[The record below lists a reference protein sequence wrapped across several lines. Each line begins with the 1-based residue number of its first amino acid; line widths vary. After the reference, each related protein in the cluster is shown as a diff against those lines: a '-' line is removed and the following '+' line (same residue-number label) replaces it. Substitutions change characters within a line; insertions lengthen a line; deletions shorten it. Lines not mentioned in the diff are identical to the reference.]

1 METPSWLNEEFMER
15 ALRYSENDDTIH
27 VTDISTKPATN
38 KGDNYTSEM
47 VRVNV
52 NFHREINKKII
63 KENRSIIVKLGLTMD
78 GIHKDLIEQAGLFD
92 TEINFMTTTLKDMTS
107 ILKDS
112 KLGGNCLFT
121 QNKDPSVLV
130 IEDLA
135 PLGFR
140 MADRQTGL
148 DLEHCILAM
157 KGLAKF
163 HASSVAV
170 CEKTPHY
177 KDMYNKGIFNSNNPP
192 EMTKFF
198 TNGMKSLAKAVAEW
212 PELDESYSKKLMEIS
227 EIAYDRAS
235 ECRKRNDNEFNVINH
250 GDFWVNNMLFKYDEN
265 GKVIDH
271 IFVDFQ
277 LCVYGSPA
285 VDINY
290 FLNTSPSETVLINH
304 KDKIIDIYLSV
315 LTATMKKLG
324 CKTHP
329 PTLADLKKAMR
340 QTELYGFLS
349 ACTVLPLVLVD
360 KNDAQNLEEIMGQDD
375 SEFNNKAYECK
386 TYKTTM
392 VRRLPQWRAMGLL
405 DL

>member
-1 METPSWLNEEFMER
+1 METPSWLDKEFVER
-15 ALRYSENDDTIH
+15 ALRYSENDDTIR
-27 VTDISTKPATN
+27 VNEILTKPATN

-47 VRVNV
+47 IRVSV
-52 NFHREINKKII
+52 NFHRNMNNKII
-63 KENRSIIVKLGLTMD
+63 KENRSIIVKLGLTAD
-78 GIHKDLIEQAGLFD
+78 GVHKDLIEQAGLFD
-92 TEINFMTTTLKDMTS
+92 TEINFMTTTLKDMNS
-107 ILKDS
+107 ILKDT

-121 QNKDPSVLV
+121 QRKDPSVLV

-177 KDMYNKGIFNSNNPP
+177 KDMYNKGIFNNDNPP

-198 TNGMKSLAKAVAEW
+198 TSGMKSLAKAVATW
-212 PELDESYSKKLMEIS
+212 PELGESYSKKLMNIS
-227 EIAYDRAS
+227 EIAYEKAS
-235 ECRKRNDNEFNVINH
+235 DCRKRNDNEFNVINH
-250 GDFWVNNMLFKYDEN
+250 GDFWVNNMLFKYDN
-265 GKVIDH
+265 KGKVIDH

-285 VDINY
+285 IDINY
-290 FLNTSPSETVLINH
+290 FLNTSPSESVLINQ
-304 KDKIIDIYLSV
+304 KDKIIDIYLSE
-315 LTATMKKLG
+315 LTTTMKKLG
-324 CKTHP
+324 CKSRP
-329 PTLADLKKAMR
+329 PTLTDLKKSMR

-375 SEFNNKAYECK
+375 SAFNNKAYDGEA
-386 TYKTTM
+386 YKLTM
-392 VRRLPQWRAMGLL
+392 TRRLPQWNAMGLL
-405 DL
+405 DI